1 MSEAGLDRR
10 GVWIAVAAYVAWGLM
25 PLYWHVLK
33 AVPAMQIMAH
43 RVVWSA
49 LLVCGWLTWK
59 YGRGWL
65 RDTLSRPRAAPLLA
79 LSGVLIAFN
88 WGLYIW
94 AVNAGHVVESALG
107 YFINPLLN
115 VMLGVLVLHERLN
128 RVQWASVAL
137 AAAGVLWLTF
147 SHGGFP
153 WIALLLAASFGAYG
167 LVRKLLGAPP
177 VRGLGVENLYLL
189 LPALLFLAWAEKT
202 GQGHL
207 LAHGDAASWGI
218 GVAGLLAFGGVLT
231 ALPLIGFAA
240 AVQRIPYSLVGL
252 LQYISPT
259 LQLLVGVLVLH
270 EPFGRDRAIG
280 FGFIWIALALY
291 AADGL
296 LRARRQRGVGA
307 AS

>member
-1 MSEAGLDRR
+1 MSAPTLDRR
-10 GVWIAVAAYVAWGLM
+10 GVWIAVGAYVAWGLM
-25 PLYWHVLK
+25 PLYWHLLK
-33 AVPAMQIMAH
+33 VVPSMQIIAH

-49 LLVCGWLTWK
+49 LLVCGWLTFK
-59 YGRGWL
+59 YGHGWL
-65 RDTLSRPRAAPLLA
+65 RETLSRPRAAPMLL

-94 AVNAGHVVESALG
+94 AVNAGHVVETALG

-115 VMLGVLVLHERLN
+115 VVLAVLVLHERLN
-128 RVQWASVAL
+128 RVQWTSVAI

-147 SHGGFP
+147 NYGSFP
-153 WIALLLAASFGAYG
+153 WIALALAASFGGYG

-177 VRGLGVENLYLL
+177 VRGLGVESLYLL
-189 LPALLFLAWAEKT
+189 LPALAYLLWTEAA
-202 GQGHL
+202 GSGHL
-207 LAHGDAASWGI
+207 LAHGEAPGWGW
-218 GVAGLLAFGGVLT
+218 GVAGLLVFGGVLT

-259 LQLLVGVLVLH
+259 LQLLAGVLILH

-280 FGFIWIALALY
+280 FAFIWAALALY
-291 AADGL
+291 AGDGL
-296 LRARRQRGVGA
+296 LRARRSRPA
-307 AS
+307 TI

>member
-1 MSEAGLDRR
+1 MNGNDYRNGLWATTLAF
-10 GVWIAVAAYVAWGLM
+10 VIWGLF
-25 PLYWHVLK
+25 PLYWHLLK
-33 AVPAMQIMAH
+33 QVPSDQIIAH
-43 RVVWSA
+43 RIVWSA
-49 LLVCGWLTWK
+49 VLVLGWLLLK
-59 YGRGWL
+59 NGLGWW
-65 RDTLSRPRAAPLLA
+65 RQIRAQPRAVPLL
-79 LSGVLIAFN
+79 GVSSLLIAFN

-107 YFINPLLN
+107 YFINPLFS

-128 RVQWASVAL
+128 RVQWLSVAI

-147 SHGGFP
+147 NYGGFP
-153 WIALLLAASFGAYG
+153 WIALALAGSFGIYG

-177 VRGLGVENLYLL
+177 VRGLGIENLYLL
-189 LPALLFLAWAEKT
+189 PAALAFLAWAEIS

-207 LAHGDAASWGI
+207 FAHGDAPSWGP
-218 GVAGLLAFGGVLT
+218 GVAGLLVFGGVLT

-259 LQLLVGVLVLH
+259 LQLLVGVLVLG
-270 EPFGRDRAIG
+270 EPFGRERAIG
-280 FGFIWIALALY
+280 FAFIWIALALY

-296 LRARRQRGVGA
+296 LRARRSRLA
-307 AS
+307 TA